1 MNITDADYNKI
12 ATRVYEIDPVDNPDK
27 QLSVGETI
35 DINGRQFQVID
46 AIGNSAEPTDNSM
59 QAMAVAPIDDK
70 GNVDYSQVV
79 VSYVG
84 TNFGD
89 KKDVLNDIEN
99 LGMGFTD
106 KMITGLPSISG
117 MGKGIL
123 EGHFNDSVKK
133 EVVENI
139 VDVQSK
145 TAVEFAQRVEKKV
158 RKENPNAII
167 TTNGHSLGESMA
179 LYTALKMG
187 WNNVGFNGPDIHNI
201 LSEEEIAYMQAH
213 PEQFRNFRNPND
225 MFLGNILGNKTGVA
239 IYVNMTDA
247 SFVDESL

>member
-1 MNITDADYNKI
+1 MVRLTDKDYNIISKK
-12 ATRVYEIDPVDNPDK
+12 AYSLDPK
-27 QLSVGETI
+27 EYKAEEQYGVGKEF
-35 DINGRQFQVID
+35 DVNGRKFRVID
-46 AIGNSAEPTDNSM
+46 AIGNSAEPTENSM
-59 QAMAVAPIDDK
+59 QAMAVAPVDDQ

-89 KKDVLNDIEN
+89 KKDVLNDLEN

-133 EVVENI
+133 EFVENI

-145 TAVEFAQRVEKKV
+145 TAVEFARRVEKKV

-187 WNNVGFNGPDIHNI
+187 WNTMI
-201 LSEEEIAYMQAH
+201 
-213 PEQFRNFRNPND
+213 
-225 MFLGNILGNKTGVA
+225 
-239 IYVNMTDA
+239 
-247 SFVDESL
+247 

>member
-1 MNITDADYNKI
+1 
-12 ATRVYEIDPVDNPDK
+12 
-27 QLSVGETI
+27 
-35 DINGRQFQVID
+35 
-46 AIGNSAEPTDNSM
+46 M
-59 QAMAVAPIDDK
+59 QAMAVAPVDDQ

-158 RKENPNAII
+158 RKENPNAIDSPNEWSFFGRVYG
-167 TTNGHSLGESMA
+167 TLYCLKNGME
-179 LYTALKMG
+179 
-187 WNNVGFNGPDIHNI
+187 
-201 LSEEEIAYMQAH
+201 
-213 PEQFRNFRNPND
+213 
-225 MFLGNILGNKTGVA
+225 
-239 IYVNMTDA
+239 
-247 SFVDESL
+247 